1 MRKTGWHPFCLTN
14 QFLGLQLLIAL
25 GLMSILFLMH
35 PIPHDSV
42 SFGFLLGAG
51 VIFYGAFLVSLI
63 GQLYRQKKQFFWPV
77 LLLLL
82 LSYLLLF
89 FHVIGRF

>member
-1 MRKTGWHPFCLTN
+1 MEKSDWHSFALTN
-14 QFLGLQLLIAL
+14 RFIVLQLFIAL
-25 GLMSILFLMH
+25 GMMSLLFFMH
-35 PIPHDSV
+35 PTPHESL
-42 SFGFLLGAG
+42 SFGLLLGAG

-63 GQLYRQKKQFFWPV
+63 AQVYHQKKRLFWPIAC
-77 LLLLL
+77 LLL